1 MSTSILRRNSSIKRL
16 QKLERLTAQ
25 RSLED
30 AEEIERER
38 RRRAKSS
45 SSAEPQATVSPQDT
59 LHNAQSL
66 DNQHQNDL
74 VPRCP
79 SSLDED
85 EGFSD
90 WTQQLNR
97 RKQRQVEHVDVEP
110 HLNGSHRSN
119 LQLCSSS
126 AQSKLHQNDVNM
138 YDAAT
143 FKQTR
148 SPLLNQKNLDENDDK
163 DWGVREK
170 ERRDNIHTERK
181 EREFRRWCEEEE
193 NPGRMKDN
201 ESPCW
206 RRENQRCDVD
216 EKVKDKKAE
225 MKISYTATIL
235 LQQNGRSNSTN
246 GHDGKQINERLQR
259 SMDSP
264 DDSADLCSS
273 ESASEDVVVRSSEE
287 NHQPRDTG
295 DQTPEEVQK
304 RMIEEERDRRRR
316 DVMEKLKRLSISS
329 GDPEEPFSPLS
340 PKSPSYMITERT
352 ESLNRSIKKRNSIK
366 KIQPPTIISK
376 LDGRLEQYNHAVEEC
391 SKEGK
396 QPLMDVPTPEE
407 PVSAR
412 KTLFEAGEAWNQ
424 TSGKTTSSKDTEGMK
439 VGVADL
445 INQWVKGN
453 SDVSCKSP
461 SSKTADIKAGEVRN
475 IKSLWENMG
484 ETSPQDKPHGKES
497 GGKKYKFV
505 ESGHGKYEK
514 VLIGDDTN

>member
-30 AEEIERER
+30 TEEIERER
-38 RRRAKSS
+38 RRRTRAS
-45 SSAEPQATVSPQDT
+45 SSAEPQSYVTPQDT
-59 LHNAQSL
+59 PHNAQSL
-66 DNQHQNDL
+66 DNQGQNDL
-74 VPRCP
+74 VPRSP
-79 SSLDED
+79 QSFEED

-90 WTQQLNR
+90 WTQQLSR
-97 RKQRQVEHVDVEP
+97 RKQRQMAQVDVEP
-110 HLNGSHRSN
+110 HLNESHHSKV
-119 LQLCSSS
+119 QLCSSS
-126 AQSKLHQNDVNM
+126 AQSKLYQNEDDM
-138 YDAAT
+138 YDATT

-148 SPLLNQKNLDENDDK
+148 SPLSNQKNVDEGDDEG
-163 DWGVREK
+163 DDVREK
-170 ERRDNIHTERK
+170 EIMNNIHK
-181 EREFRRWCEEEE
+181 EKEFRRWCEEEE
-193 NPGRMKDN
+193 NPGRTKDN
-201 ESPCW
+201 ESW
-206 RRENQRCDVD
+206 RRENQRCEMD
-216 EKVKDKKAE
+216 EKGMDKKAE
-225 MKISYTATIL
+225 MKISFTSTIL
-235 LQQNGRSNSTN
+235 LQQNGRLNSTN
-246 GHDGKQINERLQR
+246 GHDGRQINETCKRSQR

-264 DDSADLCSS
+264 VDSADLCTS
-273 ESASEDVVVRSSEE
+273 ESVSEDVFVRSSEE

-295 DQTPEEVQK
+295 DQVQR
-304 RMIEEERDRRRR
+304 RMIEEGRDRRRR

-340 PKSPSYMITERT
+340 PKSPAYMIAERT

-366 KIQPPTIISK
+366 KTQPPTIISK
-376 LDGRLEQYNHAVEEC
+376 LDCRVEQYNHAVEES
-391 SKEGK
+391 SKEGNAAK

-424 TSGKTTSSKDTEGMK
+424 TSGKTPPSKDTEGMK

-461 SSKTADIKAGEVRN
+461 SSTTDVKAGEVRN
-475 IKSLWENMG
+475 IKSMWENMG
-484 ETSPQDKPHGKES
+484 ETFSQVEPHGKGY

-505 ESGHGKYEK
+505 VSGHGKYEK
-514 VLIGDDTN
+514 VFIEDDKN